1 MKPKNNNNFINK
13 IVKHSILK
21 NPNRVI
27 KTRFPPEPNGYL
39 HIGHAK
45 SICLNNNIAN
55 RYKGICNL
63 RFDDTNPRNESTK
76 YTLAIKKDI
85 KWLGFNWYK
94 QPTYTS
100 NYFDQL
106 YQYAIQLIKNKIAYV
121 DELNA
126 NDIKK
131 HRGTFKRPGKNSP
144 FRNRT
149 VEENLVLFKKMKN
162 GIFPEGS
169 MCLRAKIDMASPYI
183 ILRDPVLYRIIYSK
197 HHHTKNK
204 WCIYPM
210 YDFAHCI
217 VDALEGITHSLC
229 TLEFLDNR
237 KLYEWIL
244 KKLNLKKTPP
254 KQYEFSKLNLEYTIL
269 SKRKI
274 QKLIDHKLVSGWND
288 PRLHTLSGLR
298 KKGYT
303 KNSIKTF
310 CKKIGITKQQN
321 LIELSLLESC
331 IRKDLNDSSPRRMAI
346 INPIK
351 LIITNID
358 HNYIEHLDVPNHPC
372 KKDMGRRKILFSKE
386 IYIEREDFCKKPIT
400 GYKGLIL
407 GKKVRLKYAYT
418 IRANKIIKNKNN
430 DILCIL
436 CTCYLNTKKKNIPL
450 KNTYNIIHWLSKK
463 NSTKTQFKLFDV
475 LFTSK
480 NPEKEKNIIQ
490 LYNPNSCIIKIGYTE
505 SVVAK
510 EETQYIYQFERVGYF
525 LKLKKKN
532 RHNILVFHRIVSLKN
547 KHRKPIQ

>member
-1 MKPKNNNNFINK
+1 MKPTNNNNFISK
-13 IVKHSILK
+13 IVKYSILK
-21 NPNRVI
+21 NPKRKI

-45 SICLNNNIAN
+45 SIYLNNNIAN
-55 RYKGICNL
+55 KYNGTCNL
-63 RFDDTNPRNESTK
+63 RFDDTNPRNENVK
-76 YTLAIKKDI
+76 YIQAIKKDI
-85 KWLGFNWYK
+85 KWLGLDWYK
-94 QPTYTS
+94 APTYTS
-100 NYFDQL
+100 NYFNQL
-106 YQYAIQLIKNKIAYV
+106 YRYAIQLIKKKAAYV

-131 HRGTFKRPGKNSP
+131 YRGTLKKTGKNSP

-149 VEENLVLFKKMKN
+149 VKKNLTLFKKMKN
-162 GIFPEGS
+162 GMFPEGS
-169 MCLRAKIDMASPYI
+169 MCLRAKIDMKSSYI
-183 ILRDPVLYRIIYSK
+183 ILRDPVLYRIIVSE
-197 HHHTKNK
+197 HHQTKKK

-217 VDALEGITHSLC
+217 ADALEGITHSLC

-237 KLYEWIL
+237 QLYIWIL
-244 KKLNLKKTPP
+244 EKLHFNKIPP

-274 QKLIDHKLVSGWND
+274 QKLINLKLVSGWKD
-288 PRLHTLSGLR
+288 PRLSTLSGLR
-298 KKGYT
+298 KRGYT

-310 CKKIGITKQQN
+310 CQKVGVTRQQS

-331 IRKDLNDSSPRRMAI
+331 IRKDLNYSSPRRMAV

-358 HNYIEHLDVPNHPC
+358 HNYTEYLDVPNHPNR
-372 KKDMGRRKILFSKE
+372 KEMGHRKILFSRE
-386 IYIEREDFCKKPIT
+386 IYIEKEDFCKKSVID
-400 GYKGLIL
+400 YKGLVL

-418 IRANKIIKNKNN
+418 IRANQIIKNKNN

-436 CTCYLNTKKKNIPL
+436 CTYYLNTKKTKILP
-450 KNTYNIIHWLSKK
+450 KKSYNIIHWISKK
-463 NSTKTQFKLFDV
+463 NSTKTQFKLFNV
-475 LFTSK
+475 LFTCK

-490 LYNPNSCIIKIGYTE
+490 LYNPNSCIIKVGYTE
-505 SVVAK
+505 SIVDNEDIQHA
-510 EETQYIYQFERVGYF
+510 YQFERIGYF

-532 RHNILVFHRIVSLKN
+532 KYNILVCHRIVSLKN
-547 KHRKPIQ
+547 KYKNLIN